1 MDEENKE
8 IKDKSACVKN
18 YNLAKDF
25 FKDNLS
31 IKEKDKIFAH
41 LLQCKNCLK
50 SYKFYSK
57 AVLNENFSVTEQ
69 AVNFCNANL
78 EVRLQTR
85 SLLKKTKVKELY
97 TINNKYESIAKEFK
111 LSKLKDIEAVSQLFL
126 GDETIESIKDP
137 ELLLEFTKHL
147 CYNICKEIDLLER
160 CYRKGIGILVEN
172 NIPREEV
179 ITDGTK

>member
-8 IKDKSACVKN
+8 IKDKRICVKN
-18 YNLAKDF
+18 YNLTKDF

-50 SYKFYSK
+50 NYKFYSI
-57 AVLNENFSVTEQ
+57 AVFNENFSVTEQ

-85 SLLKKTKVKELY
+85 SLLRKTKVKGLY
-97 TINNKYESIAKEFK
+97 TINNKYESIAKEFN
-111 LSKLKDIEAVSQLFL
+111 LSELKDVEAVSQLFL
-126 GDETIESIKDP
+126 GDETIESIKNP
-137 ELLLEFTKHL
+137 ELLLEFIKHL

-160 CYRKGIGILVEN
+160 CYRKGMGVLVGN
-172 NIPREEV
+172 NIPKEE
-179 ITDGTK
+179 